1 MGQDINQRHL
11 YKKVDNYPTPT
22 LDTAFI
28 LSGIG
33 KEGIYIYI
41 YFVNYATK
49 LRITKVYV
57 QCVKRGNISSLK
69 VHSNYTSGLCSR
81 DQGYDFMLRYCII
94 CKLAFFFYIKF
105 LPDSPQSN
113 SGTFFSKCL
122 KNLYLVVY
130 SLYLYIKFL

>member
-1 MGQDINQRHL
+1 MGQDINLRHL

-28 LSGIG
+28 LSGMG

-57 QCVKRGNISSLK
+57 QCVKQGNISSLK

-105 LPDSPQSN
+105 FTRLPTKQQWHL
-113 SGTFFSKCL
+113 FQ
-122 KNLYLVVY
+122 
-130 SLYLYIKFL
+130 